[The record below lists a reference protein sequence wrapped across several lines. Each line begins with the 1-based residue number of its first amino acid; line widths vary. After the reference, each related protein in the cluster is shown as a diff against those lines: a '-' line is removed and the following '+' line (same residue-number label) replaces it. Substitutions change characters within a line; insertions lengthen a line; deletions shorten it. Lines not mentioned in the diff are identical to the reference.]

1 MMLFRKRL
9 PSTSIKRGEQ
19 AELRASQWLLRQ
31 GLKLVANNYCCRQGE
46 IDLIMLDK
54 NQLVFI
60 EVRYR
65 KNSLYGSGAE
75 SVTFNKQTKIRKA
88 AQHFLSNQPKLANL
102 PCRFDVVSAQPGQ
115 SSDTLC
121 FDWIKNA
128 FQ

>member
-1 MMLFRKRL
+1 MPFKKH
-9 PSTSIKRGEQ
+9 PSSVSIKRGEH
-19 AELRASQWLLRQ
+19 AELSASNWLKHQ
-31 GLKLVANNYCCRQGE
+31 GLKWVASNYCCRQGE

-65 KNSLYGSGAE
+65 KNTLYGSGAD
-75 SVTFNKQTKIRKA
+75 SVTLTKQAKIRKA

-102 PCRFDVVSAQPGQ
+102 SCRFDVVSAQPGQ

-121 FDWIKNA
+121 LDWIKNA